1 MTEPVAFAGRDGSVL
16 MVDVIDTAPARP
28 VRGIRP
34 ASVLEAAR
42 QSLDEVIDNIAAPA
56 QAIAGRVAATEHVDE
71 VQVEFAVRLTAEA
84 GVVVTKLV
92 GEANFRI
99 VLKLRGAPSGSSGIT
114 APVRHPRRHE
124 AVHPR

>member
-1 MTEPVAFAGRDGSVL
+1 MTEPVSFAGRDGSVL
-16 MVDVIDTAPARP
+16 VVDVVDSAPAVP

-34 ASVLEAAR
+34 SEVLEAAR
-42 QSLDEVIDNIAAPA
+42 QSLEDVVDNIAAPA
-56 QAIAGRVAATEHVDE
+56 QAIARRLAATEHVDE

-99 VLKLRGAPSGSSGIT
+99 VLTLRPGSDPAASSPGARIT
-114 APVRHPRRHE
+114 EPVPG
-124 AVHPR
+124 VHPQ

>member
-1 MTEPVAFAGRDGSVL
+1 MTEPVSFAGRDGSVL
-16 MVDVIDTAPARP
+16 VVDVVDSAPAVP

-34 ASVLEAAR
+34 SEVLEAAR
-42 QSLDEVIDNIAAPA
+42 QSLEDVVDNIAAPA
-56 QAIAGRVAATEHVDE
+56 QAIARRLAATEHVDE

-99 VLKLRGAPSGSSGIT
+99 VLTLRPGSDPGARITEPGAGI
-114 APVRHPRRHE
+114 HPQ
-124 AVHPR
+124 